1 MHPNHVRL
9 GFTNPLS
16 NKLIFLHVPN
26 VFLDIFVMNPLWPNQ
41 KTVQPITT
49 VRRTMRLLVME
60 IAMAAIPV
68 TTLTATVSNSDV
80 HLADIPIQK
89 TSEPKP
95 SVLHVPLDSTVRASQ
110 RTTLNHALLDII
122 VLEALQLV
130 MITVVLMELM
140 LTVTTV
146 VLSVPLE
153 RIALKGLSHR
163 ECVSRVLSQKT
174 TALNP
179 KMIVSI
185 VDLVTFV
192 REKSSS
198 MDHPFIIKVCLVS
211 VKLDM
216 HVISGVSVQMVN
228 WL

>member
-1 MHPNHVRL
+1 
-9 GFTNPLS
+9 
-16 NKLIFLHVPN
+16 
-26 VFLDIFVMNPLWPNQ
+26 MNPLWPNQ

-68 TTLTATVSNSDV
+68 TTLTATALNSDV
-80 HLADIPIQK
+80 HQADIPIQK
-89 TSEPKP
+89 TCEPKL
-95 SVLHVPLDSTVRASQ
+95 SVLHVLLDSTVRASQ

-153 RIALKGLSHR
+153 RIALKGLLHL
-163 ECVSRVLSQKT
+163 ECVSRVLS
-174 TALNP
+174 
-179 KMIVSI
+179 
-185 VDLVTFV
+185 
-192 REKSSS
+192 R
-198 MDHPFIIKVCLVS
+198 
-211 VKLDM
+211 
-216 HVISGVSVQMVN
+216 
-228 WL
+228 